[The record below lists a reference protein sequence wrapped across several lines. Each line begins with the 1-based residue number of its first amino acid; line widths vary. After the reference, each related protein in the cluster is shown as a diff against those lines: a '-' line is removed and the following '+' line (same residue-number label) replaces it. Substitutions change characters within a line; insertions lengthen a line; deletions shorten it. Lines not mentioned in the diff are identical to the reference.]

1 MTTMF
6 GDLAATFSR
15 WRTWALMAGQDI
27 TMRYRRSVLGPF
39 WISISMAALVLGIGL
54 LYSQVMHQ
62 PFKEYLYFLACG
74 FLIWNLLSSL
84 INEGCNIVIEAEGH
98 LRSVPIPTPVL
109 AARMVYRN
117 FVIFLHNVLVVGA
130 MVLLFGKTLTLSAA
144 VAPLG
149 VLLIV
154 LIGYFGA
161 IALGPICARFRDI
174 AQVIAN
180 VMQVAFFLSPII
192 WGMNEADARSIVKD
206 ANPFYHLLEIVRA
219 PLLGAWPTAANWI
232 VSASILGFAFLAA
245 LWTLATTRRRI
256 YLWL

>member
-1 MTTMF
+1 
-6 GDLAATFSR
+6 
-15 WRTWALMAGQDI
+15 
-27 TMRYRRSVLGPF
+27 VLGPF

-62 PFKEYLYFLACG
+62 PFKEYLYYLASG
-74 FLIWNLLSSL
+74 FLVWNFMAALL
-84 INEGCNIVIEAEGH
+84 NEGCNIVVEAESH

-117 FVIFLHNVLVVGA
+117 LVIFLHNALVIGV
-130 MVLLFGKTLTLSAA
+130 MVLLFGKTLTTSAA
-144 VAPLG
+144 IAPLG
-149 VLLIV
+149 VLVIL

-180 VMQVAFFLSPII
+180 VLQVAFFLSPIM
-192 WGMNEADARSIVKD
+192 WGMSGSDARSIVKD

-219 PLLGAWPTAANWI
+219 PLLGEWPTPVNWI
-232 VSASILGFAFLAA
+232 VSIVILAFAFVAALATLAA
-245 LWTLATTRRRI
+245 TRRRI

>member
-1 MTTMF
+1 MF
-6 GDLAATFSR
+6 ADLGATFSR

-62 PFKEYLYFLACG
+62 PFKEYLYYLASG
-74 FLIWNLLSSL
+74 FLVWNFMAALL
-84 INEGCNIVIEAEGH
+84 NEGCNIVVEAESH

-117 FVIFLHNVLVVGA
+117 LVIFLHNALVIGV
-130 MVLLFGKTLTLSAA
+130 MVLLFGKTLTPSAA
-144 VAPLG
+144 LAPVG
-149 VLLIV
+149 VLVIL

-180 VMQVAFFLSPII
+180 VLQVAFFLSPII
-192 WGMNEADARSIVKD
+192 WGMSGSDARSIVKD

-219 PLLGAWPTAANWI
+219 PLLGEWPTPVNWI
-232 VSASILGFAFLAA
+232 VSIVILAFAFVAALATLAA
-245 LWTLATTRRRI
+245 TRRRI